1 MDKEK
6 TVRVNSEAQFLIDL
20 PSEIV
25 IIPIVNSPIFP
36 GMIAP
41 IILSE
46 DKYTTELDNYLSKFN
61 TIALNLVK
69 YKDYSEFPEDTGS
82 EDDEEIEDE
91 SIDSQ
96 DDEAEVE
103 LARKKKGAPKRIKI
117 QEERDDFD
125 ESESM
130 DEDLRVASD
139 ADQKKE
145 KKTGKKSK
153 RSEKQ
158 QPLME
163 PLLTPKDIYKVGV
176 ICKVVK
182 KLKLPD
188 GSVNL
193 LVHGMR
199 RYRAVE
205 YSQESPLLLCRPEVF
220 QDIHEPDEELDAY
233 TRSVINQVKKLSEIN
248 PYFNEEMKLA
258 MLNSPSPGSLAD
270 LVAFALSLDVPEAQD
285 FLETLVV
292 KKRFAKLLVYLKRE
306 KDVADIQ
313 KKITDEVND
322 KVNKYQREYF
332 LREQLK
338 VIRSELGMEE
348 DEKAK
353 DMKKLREGIEAA
365 GLPEDAKKVAM
376 EELDRLESIP
386 DSSPEYNVTRTYL
399 QWMVHLPWTK
409 ASEDKV
415 EIEGARKILEKDH
428 YGLEKAKERI
438 LEFLAVRKLKPEY
451 DGTILCLAGPPG
463 VGKTSLGHSIA
474 RALGRKFYR
483 FSLGGMKDEAEIKGH
498 RRTYVGA
505 MPGKILQALKRVEVN
520 NPVIMLDEIDK
531 IGKSYQ
537 GDPASALLEVLDPE
551 QNKTFIDN
559 YLDVSFDLSKVLF
572 IATANYV
579 GEIPEAL
586 LDRMELIELS
596 GYTLEEKLSIAT
608 KWVIPKQLKKHG
620 LVTKDLKFS
629 NAVLKAIIADYA
641 REPGV
646 RIMEQMIAKMCRRA
660 ALEKVSHKKKS
671 QYEPKVTELEK
682 ILGPKRFETDKAQKP
697 LAPGIVT
704 GLAWTAFGGDILFVE
719 SIPLK
724 GKGFKL
730 TGQLGDV
737 MNESANLAYSF
748 IKKIL
753 QEQIEEEKKKIKA
766 PKKSKTQMKIS
777 TTIETSQSPAK
788 PSEEPQDYLANHEV
802 HLHLPAGATPKDG
815 PSAGITMALAL
826 YSLATNRKV
835 RGDVAMTGELS
846 LTGKVLPVGGI
857 KEKVLAAK
865 RAGIKEVILPW
876 QNEKDLKEVPER
888 HRAGLK
894 FFPVKH
900 FDEVLKIALDK

>member
-1 MDKEK
+1 MAKEK
-6 TVRVNSEAQFLIDL
+6 KNMKANSDAQFLGDV
-20 PSEIV
+20 PSEVV

-46 DKYTTELDNYLSKFN
+46 DKYTPELDGYLARHNY
-61 TIALNLVK
+61 IALNLVK
-69 YKDYSEFPEDTGS
+69 FKDHPEPMGD
-82 EDDEEIEDE
+82 EDE
-91 SIDSQ
+91 S
-96 DDEAEVE
+96 DEMDE
-103 LARKKKGAPKRIKI
+103 
-117 QEERDDFD
+117 D
-125 ESESM
+125 ESEGAGL
-130 DEDLRVASD
+130 EHDLSGAPE
-139 ADQKKE
+139 ATNK
-145 KKTGKKSK
+145 
-153 RSEKQ
+153 
-158 QPLME
+158 P
-163 PLLTPKDIYKVGV
+163 LTPHDIYKVGV
-176 ICKVVK
+176 LCKIVK

-199 RYRAVE
+199 RYRALE
-205 YSQESPLLLCRPEVF
+205 YTGDTPLLLCRPEVF
-220 QDIHEPDEELDAY
+220 SDIHEPDEELDAY

-338 VIRSELGMEE
+338 VIRAELGMDE

-353 DMKKLREGIEAA
+353 DMKKLREQLEAA
-365 GLPEDAKKVAM
+365 GLPEDAQKVAM
-376 EELDRLESIP
+376 EELERLESIP
-386 DSSPEYNVTRTYL
+386 DSSPEYNVTRTYI
-399 QWMVHLPWTK
+399 QWMVQLPWNK
-409 ASEDKV
+409 HSED
-415 EIEGARKILEKDH
+415 IADIASARKILEKDH

-451 DGTILCLAGPPG
+451 DGTILCLSGPPG

-483 FSLGGMKDEAEIKGH
+483 FSLGGMRDEAEIKGH

-505 MPGKILQALKRVEVN
+505 MPGKVIQALKRVEVN

-531 IGKSYQ
+531 LGKSYQ

-559 YLDVSFDLSKVLF
+559 YLDVPFDLSKVLF

-586 LDRMELIELS
+586 LDRMELIEIS
-596 GYTLEEKLSIAT
+596 GYTLEEKLSIVT

-620 LVTKDLKFS
+620 LTTKDLKLS
-629 NAVLKAIIADYA
+629 TAVLRALISDYA

-646 RIMEQMIAKMCRRA
+646 RVMEQLIAKLCRRA
-660 ALEKVSHKKKS
+660 ALEKVSSKKRAA
-671 QYEPKVTELEK
+671 YAPTPAELEK
-682 ILGPKRFETDKAQKP
+682 ILGSKRFETDKAEAP
-697 LAPGIVT
+697 LMPGIVT
-704 GLAWTAFGGDILFVE
+704 GLAWTAFGGDILFIE

-748 IKKIL
+748 VKKML
-753 QEQIEEEKKKIKA
+753 QEELEAAKIKDNAKKK
-766 PKKSKTQMKIS
+766 PLSKTKMIDVSKLQAPGI
-777 TTIETSQSPAK
+777 TPPAVA
-788 PSEEPQDYLANHEV
+788 EEATDFLATHEV

-826 YSLATNRKV
+826 YSLATKRKV

-865 RAGIKEVILPW
+865 RAGIKEIILPW

-888 HRAGLK
+888 HRKGMK
-894 FFPVKH
+894 FYPVRH
-900 FDEVLKIALDK
+900 FHEVLKIALRK

>member
-1 MDKEK
+1 MAPKDKAVK
-6 TVRVNSEAQFLIDL
+6 ANSSAALMET
-20 PSEIV
+20 PSEVV

-46 DKYTTELDNYLSKFN
+46 DKYTPELDAYLNKNNYV
-61 TIALNLVK
+61 ALNLVK
-69 YKDYSEFPEDTGS
+69 FKDFGEGQDVLQEMDEENISY
-82 EDDEEIEDE
+82 EDDEEETQNFTTLSAAADTP
-91 SIDSQ
+91 
-96 DDEAEVE
+96 
-103 LARKKKGAPKRIKI
+103 KGI
-117 QEERDDFD
+117 
-125 ESESM
+125 
-130 DEDLRVASD
+130 
-139 ADQKKE
+139 
-145 KKTGKKSK
+145 
-153 RSEKQ
+153 
-158 QPLME
+158 
-163 PLLTPKDIYKVGV
+163 TPKDIYKVGV
-176 ICKVVK
+176 LCKVIK

-193 LVHGMR
+193 LVHGMK

-205 YSQESPLLLCRPEVF
+205 YVVDSPLLVARTEVF
-220 QDIHEPDEELDAY
+220 NDIHEPDEELDAY

-285 FLETLVV
+285 FLETLIV

-338 VIRSELGMEE
+338 VIRSELGMDE
-348 DEKAK
+348 DDKAK
-353 DMKKLREGIEAA
+353 DLKKIKEALEEG
-365 GLPEDAKKVAM
+365 GLPEDAKKAAL
-376 EELDRLESIP
+376 EELERLESIP

-399 QWMVHLPWTK
+399 NWMSQLPWNKQSDDLVDIQT
-409 ASEDKV
+409 
-415 EIEGARKILEKDH
+415 ARKILEKDH
-428 YGLEKAKERI
+428 YGLEKPKERI
-438 LEFLAVRKLKPEY
+438 MEFLAVRKLKPEY

-474 RALGRKFYR
+474 KALGRKFYR

-505 MPGKILQALKRVEVN
+505 MPGKIIQALKRVEVN

-531 IGKSYQ
+531 IGKSFQ

-559 YLDVSFDLSKVLF
+559 YLDVPFDLSKVLF
-572 IATANYV
+572 IATANYI

-596 GYTLEEKLSIAT
+596 GYTIEEKISIAI
-608 KWVIPKQLKKHG
+608 KWVVPKQLKKHG
-620 LVTKDLKFS
+620 LTTKEFTLS
-629 NAVLKAIIADYA
+629 AAVLKAIVADYA

-646 RIMEQMIAKMCRRA
+646 RVMEQLVAKLCRSA
-660 ALEKVSHKKKS
+660 ALEKVSSKKFKKFA
-671 QYEPKVTELEK
+671 PAVTDLEK
-682 ILGPKRFETDKAQKP
+682 LLGPKRFETDKAQKP
-697 LAPGIVT
+697 LMPGIVT
-704 GLAWTAFGGDILFVE
+704 GLAWTSFGGDILFIE

-737 MNESANLAYSF
+737 MSESANLAYSYV
-748 IKKIL
+748 KQVL
-753 QEQIEEEKKKIKA
+753 QRQIEEDHKLALAKKKVAKKVSKKPVKGEVVLPPVAVPA
-766 PKKSKTQMKIS
+766 PN
-777 TTIETSQSPAK
+777 P
-788 PSEEPQDYLANHEV
+788 EEATDFLATHEI

-826 YSLATNRKV
+826 YSLATHQMV
-835 RGDVAMTGELS
+835 RGDIAMTGELS

-865 RAGIKEVILPW
+865 RAGIKEIILPW

-888 HRAGLK
+888 HRKGMR
-894 FFPVKH
+894 FHPVRH
-900 FDEVLKIALDK
+900 FDEVLKIALKRASK

>member
-1 MDKEK
+1 MAKDKNAK
-6 TVRVNSEAQFLIDL
+6 ANSDSNGLAET
-20 PSEIV
+20 PNEVV

-46 DKYTTELDNYLSKFN
+46 DKYTPELDGYLAKHNYV
-61 TIALNLVK
+61 ALNLVK
-69 YKDYSEFPEDTGS
+69 FKDFGVNTDVVQEM
-82 EDDEEIEDE
+82 DEENINYEDE
-91 SIDSQ
+91 EEKFSTVTTSNSDI
-96 DDEAEVE
+96 A
-103 LARKKKGAPKRIKI
+103 LKGI
-117 QEERDDFD
+117 
-125 ESESM
+125 
-130 DEDLRVASD
+130 
-139 ADQKKE
+139 
-145 KKTGKKSK
+145 
-153 RSEKQ
+153 
-158 QPLME
+158 
-163 PLLTPKDIYKVGV
+163 TPKDIYKVGV
-176 ICKVVK
+176 LCKVIK

-193 LVHGMR
+193 LVHGMK

-205 YSQESPLLLCRPEVF
+205 YTADAPLLIARTEVF
-220 QDIHEPDEELDAY
+220 SDIHEPDEELDAY

-285 FLETLVV
+285 FLETLIV

-338 VIRSELGMEE
+338 VIRNELGLDE
-348 DEKAK
+348 DDKAK
-353 DMKKLREGIEAA
+353 DIKKIKEQLEEG
-365 GLPEDAKKVAM
+365 GLPEEAKKAAM
-376 EELDRLESIP
+376 EELERLESIP

-399 QWMVHLPWTK
+399 NWMVQLPWNK
-409 ASEDKV
+409 ATDDKV
-415 EIEGARKILEKDH
+415 NIEAAKKILEKDH
-428 YGLEKAKERI
+428 YGLEKPKERI
-438 LEFLAVRKLKPEY
+438 MEFLAVRKLKPEY

-474 RALGRKFYR
+474 KALGRKFYR

-505 MPGKILQALKRVEVN
+505 MPGKIIQALKRVEAN

-559 YLDVSFDLSKVLF
+559 YLDVPFDLSKVLF
-572 IATANYV
+572 IATANYI

-596 GYTLEEKLSIAT
+596 GYTIEEKLSIAT

-620 LVTKDLKFS
+620 LTTKEFTLS
-629 NAVLKAIIADYA
+629 QLVLKALVSDYA

-646 RIMEQMIAKMCRRA
+646 RVMEQTVAKLCRRA
-660 ALEKVSHKKKS
+660 ALEKVSSKRFKKFA
-671 QYEPKVTELEK
+671 PTVADLEK
-682 ILGPKRFETDKAQKP
+682 YLGPKRFETDKAQKP
-697 LAPGIVT
+697 LQPGIVT
-704 GLAWTAFGGDILFVE
+704 GLAWTSFGGDILFIE
-719 SIPLK
+719 TIPLK
-724 GKGFKL
+724 GRGFKL

-737 MNESANLAYSF
+737 MGESANLAYSYV
-748 IKKIL
+748 KSIL
-753 QEQIEEEKKKIKA
+753 QAQIEEEKLAADKKAASKKKVSKKTVA
-766 PKKSKTQMKIS
+766 PATV
-777 TTIETSQSPAK
+777 TAPAV
-788 PSEEPQDYLANHEV
+788 PAPNPEEATDFLAKHEI

-826 YSLATNRKV
+826 YSLSTHQMV
-835 RGDVAMTGELS
+835 RGDIAMTGELS

-865 RAGIKEVILPW
+865 RAGIREIILPW

-888 HRAGLK
+888 HRKGMK
-894 FFPVKH
+894 FYPVRH
-900 FDEVLKIALDK
+900 FDEVLKIALKKK

>member
-1 MDKEK
+1 MATHKK
-6 TVRVNSEAQFLIDL
+6 KSKSKGEAILGEI
-20 PSEIV
+20 PSEVV

-46 DKYTTELDNYLSKFN
+46 DKYTAELDAYLSKN
-61 TIALNLVK
+61 NYVALNLVK
-69 YKDYSEFPEDTGS
+69 FKDYGEGTEVLQEMDEEQISY
-82 EDDEEIEDE
+82 EDDNEEEE
-91 SIDSQ
+91 EEEYQGLRSA
-96 DDEAEVE
+96 DDITP
-103 LARKKKGAPKRIKI
+103 KGI
-117 QEERDDFD
+117 
-125 ESESM
+125 
-130 DEDLRVASD
+130 
-139 ADQKKE
+139 
-145 KKTGKKSK
+145 
-153 RSEKQ
+153 
-158 QPLME
+158 
-163 PLLTPKDIYKVGV
+163 TPKDIYKVGV
-176 ICKVVK
+176 LCKVIK

-193 LVHGMR
+193 LVHGMK
-199 RYRAVE
+199 RYRASE
-205 YSQESPLLLCRPEVF
+205 YVVDSPLLIAKTEVF
-220 QDIHEPDEELDAY
+220 SDIHEPDEELDAY

-258 MLNSPSPGSLAD
+258 MLNSPSPRSLAD

-285 FLETLVV
+285 FLETLIV

-338 VIRSELGMEE
+338 VIRSELGMDE
-348 DEKAK
+348 DDKAK
-353 DMKKLREGIEAA
+353 DMKKIQEGIEQ
-365 GLPEDAKKVAM
+365 GNLPEDAKKAAM
-376 EELDRLESIP
+376 EELERLESIP

-399 QWMVHLPWTK
+399 NWMVQLPWNKT
-409 ASEDKV
+409 SDDKV
-415 EIEGARKILEKDH
+415 DIEASKKILEKDH
-428 YGLEKAKERI
+428 YGLEKPKERI
-438 LEFLAVRKLKPEY
+438 MEFLAVRKLKPEY

-474 RALGRKFYR
+474 KALGRKFYR

-505 MPGKILQALKRVEVN
+505 MPGKIIQALKRVEVN

-537 GDPASALLEVLDPE
+537 GDPASSLLEVLDPE

-559 YLDVSFDLSKVLF
+559 YLDVPFDLSKVLF

-596 GYTLEEKLSIAT
+596 GYTIEEKLSIAM
-608 KWVIPKQLKKHG
+608 KWVVPKQLKKHG
-620 LVTKDLKFS
+620 LSSKEFRLSSV
-629 NAVLKAIIADYA
+629 VLKTLVSDYA

-646 RIMEQMIAKMCRRA
+646 RVMEQFIAKLCRRA
-660 ALEKVSHKKKS
+660 ALEKVSNKRFKKFA
-671 QYEPKVTELEK
+671 PAAADLEK
-682 ILGPKRFETDKAQKP
+682 FLGPKRFEFDKAQKP
-697 LAPGIVT
+697 LQPGIVT
-704 GLAWTAFGGDILFVE
+704 GLAWTSFGGDILFVE

-730 TGQLGDV
+730 TGQLGEV
-737 MNESANLAYSF
+737 MGESANLAYSYV
-748 IKKIL
+748 KRVL
-753 QEQIEEEKKKIKA
+753 QSQIEAEA
-766 PKKSKTQMKIS
+766 LAKSKTSKKV
-777 TTIETSQSPAK
+777 PAK
-788 PSEEPQDYLANHEV
+788 KVKLSKTSPEAVAASVPAPNPEEATDFLATHEI

-826 YSLATNRKV
+826 YSLATNQMV

-865 RAGIKEVILPW
+865 RAGIKTIILPW

-888 HRAGLK
+888 HRKGMK
-894 FFPVKH
+894 FFPVRH
-900 FDEVLKIALDK
+900 FDEVLKIALKRR

>member
-1 MDKEK
+1 MAPKDKNAK
-6 TVRVNSEAQFLIDL
+6 ANSEAGIVAEL
-20 PSEIV
+20 PSEAV

-46 DKYTTELDNYLSKFN
+46 DKYTPELDSYLTKNNYV
-61 TIALNLVK
+61 ALNLVK
-69 YKDYSEFPEDTGS
+69 FKDFAEQDSIPLEM
-82 EDDEEIEDE
+82 DEEPIDYEEEEE
-91 SIDSQ
+91 SAGSAVSADS
-96 DDEAEVE
+96 VP
-103 LARKKKGAPKRIKI
+103 KGI
-117 QEERDDFD
+117 
-125 ESESM
+125 
-130 DEDLRVASD
+130 
-139 ADQKKE
+139 
-145 KKTGKKSK
+145 
-153 RSEKQ
+153 
-158 QPLME
+158 
-163 PLLTPKDIYKVGV
+163 TPKDIYKVGV
-176 ICKVVK
+176 LCKVIK

-193 LVHGMR
+193 LVHGMK

-205 YSQESPLLLCRPEVF
+205 YTSETPLLVARTEVF
-220 QDIHEPDEELDAY
+220 NDIHEPDEELDAY

-285 FLETLVV
+285 FLETLIV

-338 VIRSELGMEE
+338 VIRNELGLDE
-348 DEKAK
+348 DDKAK
-353 DMKKLREGIEAA
+353 DMKKIKETLDEG
-365 GLPEDAKKVAM
+365 GLPEEAKKAAY
-376 EELDRLESIP
+376 EELERLESIP

-399 QWMVHLPWTK
+399 NWMVQLPWNK
-409 ASEDKV
+409 ASDDKV
-415 EIEGARKILEKDH
+415 DIEAAKKILEKDH
-428 YGLEKAKERI
+428 YGLEKPKERI
-438 LEFLAVRKLKPEY
+438 MEFLAVRKLKPEY

-474 RALGRKFYR
+474 KALGRKFYR

-505 MPGKILQALKRVEVN
+505 MPGKIIQAIKRVEVN

-559 YLDVSFDLSKVLF
+559 YLDVPFDLSKVLF

-596 GYTLEEKLSIAT
+596 GYTIEEKLSIAT

-620 LVTKDLKFS
+620 LTTKEFS
-629 NAVLKAIIADYA
+629 LGTPVLKALVSDYA

-646 RIMEQMIAKMCRRA
+646 RVMEQMVAKLCRRA
-660 ALEKVSHKKKS
+660 ALEKVSSKRFKKFS
-671 QYEPKVTELEK
+671 PSVTDLEK
-682 ILGPKRFETDKAQKP
+682 ILGSKRFETDKAQKP
-697 LAPGIVT
+697 LQPGIVT
-704 GLAWTAFGGDILFVE
+704 GLAWTSFGGDILFVE

-730 TGQLGDV
+730 TGQLGEV
-737 MNESANLAYSF
+737 MGESANLAYSYV
-748 IKKIL
+748 KSIL
-753 QEQIEEEKKKIKA
+753 QSQIAEDLKK
-766 PKKSKTQMKIS
+766 
-777 TTIETSQSPAK
+777 AK
-788 PSEEPQDYLANHEV
+788 PASKKVSKKMVSVTPGVIVPPAPNAEEATDFLATHEI

-826 YSLATNRKV
+826 YSLATHQMV

-865 RAGIKEVILPW
+865 RAGIKEIILPW

-888 HRAGLK
+888 HRKGMR
-894 FFPVKH
+894 FHPVKH
-900 FDEVLKIALDK
+900 FDEVLSIALKKK

>member
-1 MDKEK
+1 MAPKDKNAKANTSSNIGE
-6 TVRVNSEAQFLIDL
+6 VPPEV
-20 PSEIV
+20 V

-46 DKYTTELDNYLSKFN
+46 DKYTPELDGYLGKNNYV
-61 TIALNLVK
+61 ALNLVK
-69 YKDYSEFPEDTGS
+69 FKDFGDNSENVLQEM
-82 EDDEEIEDE
+82 DEENVNYEDE
-91 SIDSQ
+91 
-96 DDEAEVE
+96 
-103 LARKKKGAPKRIKI
+103 
-117 QEERDDFD
+117 EERFGTMT
-125 ESESM
+125 S
-130 DEDLRVASD
+130 ASD
-139 ADQKKE
+139 MSPK
-145 KKTGKKSK
+145 GI
-153 RSEKQ
+153 
-158 QPLME
+158 
-163 PLLTPKDIYKVGV
+163 TPKDIYKVGV
-176 ICKVVK
+176 LCKVIK

-193 LVHGMR
+193 LVHGMK

-205 YSQESPLLLCRPEVF
+205 YVTDSPLLIAKTEVF
-220 QDIHEPDEELDAY
+220 NDIHEPDEELDAY

-285 FLETLVV
+285 FLETLIV

-338 VIRSELGMEE
+338 VIRNELGLDE
-348 DEKAK
+348 DDKAK
-353 DMKKLREGIEAA
+353 DLKKIRDGIEE
-365 GLPEDAKKVAM
+365 GNLPEDAKKAAL
-376 EELDRLESIP
+376 EEVERLESIP

-399 QWMVHLPWTK
+399 NWMVQLPWDK
-409 ASEDKV
+409 SSDDKV
-415 EIEGARKILEKDH
+415 DIEAARKILEKDH
-428 YGLEKAKERI
+428 YGLEKPKERI
-438 LEFLAVRKLKPEY
+438 MEFLAVRKLKPEY

-474 RALGRKFYR
+474 KALGRKFYR

-505 MPGKILQALKRVEVN
+505 MPGKIIQALKRVECN

-531 IGKSYQ
+531 IGKSFQ

-559 YLDVSFDLSKVLF
+559 YLDVPFDLSKVLF
-572 IATANYV
+572 ISTANYV

-596 GYTLEEKLSIAT
+596 GYTIEEKLSIAT
-608 KWVIPKQLKKHG
+608 KWVIPKQIKKHG
-620 LVTKDLKFS
+620 LMTKEFS
-629 NAVLKAIIADYA
+629 LGAPVLKALVADYA

-646 RIMEQMIAKMCRRA
+646 RVMEQMIAKLCRRA
-660 ALEKVSHKKKS
+660 ALEKVSSKRFKKFRPS
-671 QYEPKVTELEK
+671 VADLEK
-682 ILGPKRFETDKAQKP
+682 FLGSKRFETDMAQKP
-697 LAPGIVT
+697 LQPGIVT
-704 GLAWTAFGGDILFVE
+704 GLAWTSFGGDILFVE

-737 MNESANLAYSF
+737 MGESANLAYSYV
-748 IKKIL
+748 KRVL
-753 QEQIEEEKKKIKA
+753 QSQIEDEIIKSKKLVKKVTKKK
-766 PKKSKTQMKIS
+766 TIS
-777 TTIETSQSPAK
+777 TAQVIPTAVAAPN
-788 PSEEPQDYLANHEV
+788 PEEATDFLATHEI

-826 YSLATNRKV
+826 YSLATHQMV

-865 RAGIKEVILPW
+865 RAGIKEIIMPW

-888 HRAGLK
+888 HRKGMK
-894 FFPVKH
+894 FHPVKH
-900 FDEVLKIALDK
+900 FDEVLKIALKRK